1 MMIDIG
7 RMRATLDGAMTVGL
21 PMWVGLT
28 CGSWERSP
36 VFSDGNVRLLDGEPL
51 SDAIDA
57 LGGYDVDVVAIMHTS
72 IDLVQACLDVA
83 LDRWTGPVGVYAHSG
98 DYVDGDWVFDDVM
111 SPAAH
116 RAVAKGWIDR
126 GVRVIGGC
134 CGIGPDHIRALS
146 ELR

>member
-1 MMIDIG
+1 MARG
-7 RMRATLDGAMTVGL
+7 NVR
-21 PMWVGLT
+21 
-28 CGSWERSP
+28 RSFP
-36 VFSDGNVRLLDGEPL
+36 DGNVRLLDGEPL

-126 GVRVIGGC
+126 GVRIIGGC